1 MAVLVTGA
9 TGFIGRRVVSALL
22 AQGNDVRCLVHTPG
36 AEAVLPTDKVEV
48 HYGSV
53 TDPPALSA
61 AFYDVDAVVHLVAII
76 REKGGTTFDRINIQG
91 VENVVQAAST
101 SGVKRIVHVSA
112 IGAQDNPQLS
122 YLHSKWQG
130 EQAVIQSEI
139 PYAILRP
146 SLMFGEGD
154 EFINALAGLVK
165 ALPVVPIAGSGKNEF
180 QPIAVDDAARCVAA
194 AVERDDVVNRTIEI
208 GGPERLTY
216 NQIVDIIAETLAV
229 RRPKVHVSLS
239 LMRPMVRL
247 MQVLLPRPPVT
258 LHQLAMLPVPNYS
271 EIGTVETVFG
281 FKPKPLDGN
290 IDFVNKVGFRDGL
303 RIVLG
308 FMPHHIRDH

>member
-9 TGFIGRRVVSALL
+9 KGFLGRKVVGALL
-22 AQGNDVRCLVHTPG
+22 AQGNEVRCLVHTPG
-36 AEAVLPTDKVEV
+36 AEAVLNTDKVDV

-53 TDPPALSA
+53 TDPSSLKAAL
-61 AFYDVDAVVHLVAII
+61 YDVDAVVHLVAII
-76 REKGGTTFDRINIQG
+76 REKGGATFRGINVQG
-91 VENVVQAAST
+91 VENIVQAASA

-112 IGAQDNPQLS
+112 IGAQDNPQLP
-122 YLHSKWQG
+122 YLHSKWLG

-146 SLMFGEGD
+146 SLVFGEGD
-154 EFINALAGLVK
+154 GFINTLAGLVK
-165 ALPVVPIAGSGKNEF
+165 ALPVVPIAGSGNNEF

-194 AVERDDVVNRTIEI
+194 AVDRDDLVSRTIEI

-216 NQIVDIIAETLAV
+216 SRIVDIIAETLAV
-229 RRPKVHVSLS
+229 RRLKVRVSLS
-239 LMRPMVRL
+239 LMSPMVRL
-247 MQVLLPRPPVT
+247 MELLLPRPPVT
-258 LHQLAMLPVPNYS
+258 MHQLAMLPVPNYA
-271 EIGTVETVFG
+271 EIGAVETVFG

-290 IDFVNKVGFRDGL
+290 IDFVNKVRFRDGM

-308 FMPHHIRDH
+308 FMPRHIRDH